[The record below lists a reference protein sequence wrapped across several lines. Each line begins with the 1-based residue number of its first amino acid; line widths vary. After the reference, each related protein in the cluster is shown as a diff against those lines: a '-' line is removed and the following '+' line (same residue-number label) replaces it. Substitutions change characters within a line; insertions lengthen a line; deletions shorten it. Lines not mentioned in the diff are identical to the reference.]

1 MLSFNVIKI
10 TWIIIGQ
17 ININSIRTKFDD
29 LVKKMKGKMDVLMI
43 SETKLDA
50 SFPTS
55 QYL

>member
-17 ININSIRTKFDD
+17 ININAIRTKFDD
-29 LVKKMKGKMDVLMI
+29 LVKKMKGNMDVLTI